1 MEFISMVTSIWVVTW
16 VLGILPLMGC
26 YLWWSNDLW
35 CSLRLKLINGRREAN
50 AKTGNSMIKLP
61 PGHMGLPY
69 VGELLSF
76 LWYFKIVGRPDDYIN
91 SKRHRYGDGI
101 GLYRTHLFGSPG
113 VIACKP
119 AVIKFIMQTESDFK
133 IDWPSVELVGASSL
147 VAVHGT
153 SHTRLRSFVSR
164 AINLPQS
171 LRHIAIMVQP
181 RIIAALQSWSNQGT
195 IGAHLEAKKV
205 TFENIGSFFAS
216 LEPGPVLDT
225 LDKLF
230 TGILRGFRASP
241 INFPG
246 SAYRHALQ
254 CREKATMIFRKE
266 LEKKRKKIRDGVD
279 VRVNNVTNDLMDGLM
294 GLKDDEGKELSDTEV
309 LDNIVSLVIAGYEST
324 SLAIMWALYYLAK
337 YPSVLQKL
345 REENMCLRKHKNEEQ
360 ITSDDIAKLN
370 YTNKVVEETI
380 RMANIAAFIFRTA
393 TKDVEYKGYTIPRG
407 WKVMMWV
414 RYLHTNPENFDDPM
428 SFNPDRWNEPA
439 KAGTYQVFGGG
450 SRICAGNMLARL
462 QVAIFLHHLAIGY
475 KWELVNPKAK
485 MTYLPHPKPE
495 DGVMISFRK
504 L

>member
-1 MEFISMVTSIWVVTW
+1 MVTSIWVVTW
-16 VLGILPLMGC
+16 VLGILPLLGC
-26 YLWWSNDLW
+26 YLWWCNDL
-35 CSLRLKLINGRREAN
+35 SYRLRLKLINSSRGAN
-50 AKTGNSMIKLP
+50 AKTGTDVIKLP

-69 VGELLSF
+69 LGELLSF
-76 LWYFKIVGRPDDYIN
+76 LWYFKIIGRPDDYIN
-91 SKRHRYGDGI
+91 SKRQRYGDGI

-119 AVIKFIMQTESDFK
+119 AVIKFILQNETQFK
-133 IDWPSVELVGASSL
+133 IDWPSVLLVGATSL
-147 VAVHGT
+147 VAVHGA

-171 LRHIAIMVQP
+171 LRRIAIMVQP
-181 RIIAALQSWSNQGT
+181 RIVAALHTWSNQGT

-216 LEPGPVLDT
+216 LEPGPGLDT

-230 TGILRGFRASP
+230 TGILKGMRASTV
-241 INFPG
+241 NVPG
-246 SAYRHALQ
+246 SAYHHALQ

-266 LEKKRKKIRDGVD
+266 LEKKRKKMSDGVE
-279 VRVNNVTNDLMDGLM
+279 NVTNDLMDGLIRM
-294 GLKDDEGKELSDTEV
+294 KDEEGKELSDTEV

-324 SLAIMWALYYLAK
+324 SLAIMWSLYYLAK
-337 YPSVLQKL
+337 YPNVLQKL
-345 REENMCLRKHKNEEQ
+345 REENACLHKHKNGEP
-360 ITSDDIAKLN
+360 ITSDDIATLK

-380 RMANIAAFIFRTA
+380 RMANIAAFIFRVA
-393 TKDVEYKGYTIPRG
+393 TQDVEYKGYTIPKG

-428 SFNPDRWNEPA
+428 CFNPDRWSEPA
-439 KAGTYQVFGGG
+439 KPGTYQVFGGG

-462 QVAIFLHHLAIGY
+462 QVAIFLHHLSIGY
-475 KWELVNPKAK
+475 KWELINPDAK
-485 MTYLPHPKPE
+485 MVYLPHPKPE
-495 DGVMISFRK
+495 DGVMISFSK